1 MADLATKIKEDLL
14 DAINRDTLVLPTLPE
29 VALRVREVAE
39 NPRSSVQQLAATI
52 SNDAALSARIIR
64 VCNSPVMRGS
74 RTINDLNMAVSRL
87 GMTYSANLATGLA
100 MEQMFQATSDMI
112 DRRMRESWQ
121 HSTEVAGIC
130 HVLAQHF
137 TKLRPD
143 QATLAG
149 LVHQIGILPI
159 LTYIEEHDVQINN
172 VILDNLIDD
181 LAPRI
186 GCRILEKWDFPEELR
201 GLPEACLDF
210 TRSIPQADYADVV
223 IVAKLQSVAGSDHPY
238 TKMDWTQISAFNRLG
253 LDPDVDSTEA
263 TDLSEQMEAA
273 AKLLQA

>member
-14 DAINRDTLVLPTLPE
+14 DAINRDKLILPTLPE

-39 NPRSSVQQLAATI
+39 NPRSSVQQLASVI

-112 DRRMRESWQ
+112 DRRIRESWQ
-121 HSTEVAGIC
+121 HSTEIAGIC

-143 QATLAG
+143 QAMLAG
-149 LVHQIGILPI
+149 LVHQIGVLPI
-159 LTYIEEHDVQINN
+159 LTY
-172 VILDNLIDD
+172 
-181 LAPRI
+181 
-186 GCRILEKWDFPEELR
+186 
-201 GLPEACLDF
+201 
-210 TRSIPQADYADVV
+210 
-223 IVAKLQSVAGSDHPY
+223 
-238 TKMDWTQISAFNRLG
+238 
-253 LDPDVDSTEA
+253 
-263 TDLSEQMEAA
+263 
-273 AKLLQA
+273 

>member
-14 DAINRDTLVLPTLPE
+14 DAINRDKLILPTLPE

-39 NPRSSVQQLAATI
+39 NPRSSVQQLASVI

-112 DRRMRESWQ
+112 DRRIRESWQ

-143 QATLAG
+143 QAMLAG
-149 LVHQIGILPI
+149 LVHQIGVLPI
-159 LTYIEEHDVQINN
+159 LTYIEENDVQTNN
-172 VILDNLIDD
+172 VILDNLIDE
-181 LAPRI
+181 LAPRL
-186 GCRILEKWDFPEELR
+186 GCRILEKWDFSEELR
-201 GLPEACLDF
+201 AVPEACLDF
-210 TRSIPQADYADVV
+210 TRTAAKADYADVV
-223 IVAKLQSVAGSDHPY
+223 MVAKLQSVAGSDHPY
-238 TKMDWTQISAFNRLG
+238 TKMDWAQISAFNRLG
-253 LDPDVDSTEA
+253 LDPEVDSTEA

-273 AKLLQA
+273 AKLLQG

>member
-14 DAINRDTLVLPTLPE
+14 DAINRDKLILPTLPE

-39 NPRSSVQQLAATI
+39 NPRSSVQQLASVI

-112 DRRMRESWQ
+112 DRRIRESWQ

-143 QATLAG
+143 QAMLAG
-149 LVHQIGILPI
+149 LVHQIGVLPI
-159 LTYIEEHDVQINN
+159 LTYIEENDVQINN
-172 VILDNLIDD
+172 VILDNLIDE

-201 GLPEACLDF
+201 AVPETCLDF
-210 TRSIPQADYADVV
+210 TRTAAKADYADVV
-223 IVAKLQSVAGSDHPY
+223 MVAKLQSVAGSDHPY
-238 TKMDWTQISAFNRLG
+238 TKMDWAQISAFNRLG
-253 LDPDVDSTEA
+253 LDPEVDSTEA

-273 AKLLQA
+273 AKLLQG